1 MEVREMVK
9 GTIFSKI
16 TTAYEFELIE
26 KIKEWCAINSQYDD
40 ATKDDKNPFGKGVSD
55 ALKFFEDLAKSKGFQ
70 VTNYDNYLVEAI
82 IGKGE
87 KNLTIMGHADV
98 VPEGTGW
105 DQDPFKVEER
115 KRILYGRGVADDKG
129 PALACFYS
137 LLALK
142 DANMLGDYQIR
153 FLVGGNEE
161 RGSLCMEH
169 YFKTLKKAQPTYG
182 FSPDSSF
189 PLIFA
194 EKGIFNFELRKKLN
208 IRGLVSIHGGF
219 ASNAV
224 IEKCTIKIELNDSLI
239 PFVVQHYPQASVIT
253 NEDIVGITFNG
264 VAAHGSAPELGKNAG
279 MMALEFLASYTK
291 DPDLI
296 KCVSL
301 LSDVNG
307 KGVNASGSSKEMGK
321 NTLNVGLINY
331 TQGEELSIVCNFRF
345 VNGQDEKQIKANIK
359 EASAPFNVKCS
370 VASPLLFYKKSHP
383 LIKAL
388 MKAYKEETGDA
399 NAEPLSTGGGTYAK
413 EADNVVAFGMQF
425 PGRDPKMHA
434 PGENVSID
442 DLVDAMAIYAHAIY
456 ELGKLINE
464 N

>member
-1 MEVREMVK
+1 MSK
-9 GTIFSKI
+9 KTIFSKI
-16 TTAYEFELIE
+16 TSNYEDELVE
-26 KIKEWCAINSQYDD
+26 KIKEWCAIDSQYDESS
-40 ATKDDKNPFGKGVSD
+40 KDEANPFGTGVSK
-55 ALKFFEDLAKSKGFQ
+55 ALKYFEDLASSKGF
-70 VTNYDNYLVEAI
+70 TTKNYDNYLVEAS
-82 IGKGE
+82 IGDGP
-87 KNLTIMGHADV
+87 KNITIMAHADV

-105 DQDPFKVEER
+105 DQNPFEVVE
-115 KRILYGRGVADDKG
+115 KKGVLYGRGVADDKG
-129 PALACFYS
+129 PGLACFYA
-137 LLALK
+137 LLGLK
-142 DANMLGDYQIR
+142 EANMLGNYKIR

-169 YFKTLKKAQPTYG
+169 YFHTLKMPQPTYG
-182 FSPDSSF
+182 FSPDSAF

-194 EKGIFNFELRKKLN
+194 EKAIFNFEVRKKLN

-224 IEKCTIKIELNDSLI
+224 IEKCTVKFDLNDSII
-239 PFVVQHYPQASVIT
+239 PFVVTHYPEASIIT
-253 NEDIVGITFNG
+253 SEDVVGITFTG
-264 VAAHGSAPELGKNAG
+264 LAAHGSAPELGKNAG
-279 MMALEFLASYTK
+279 MKAIEFLASYTK

-296 KCVSL
+296 KLISC

-307 KGVNASGSSKEMGK
+307 KGVNAYNYTKEMGK

-331 TQGEELSIVCNFRF
+331 TQGEELSIIVNFRY
-345 VNGQDEKQIKANIK
+345 VNGVDDKEIKAKIK
-359 EASAPFNVKCS
+359 DALAPFTVKCS
-370 VASPLLFYKKSHP
+370 VSSPLLYYRKNHP

-388 MKAYKEETGDA
+388 MKAYKEETGEV

-413 EADNVVAFGMQF
+413 EADNVVAFGMEF

-442 DLVDAMAIYAHAIY
+442 DLVDSMAIYAHGIY
-456 ELGKLINE
+456 ELGKLIDE